1 MQHLSHLSNEDLL
14 VSFRARVRN
23 ANINEASIVVHLI
36 EIEERR
42 IDRDSACSSMWSY
55 CVEREGFSESQA
67 YTRLAAA
74 DVVRAFPL
82 ALEYLERGDIHLC
95 GFVELRRVLTAG
107 NHEELLREA
116 SGKSIRALREL
127 IAARHPKPDVP
138 SRIEPVAPQALRPK
152 LEPLSATRYRL
163 EATISSE
170 LNDIVEDIKNLMASQ
185 PDARCRDDPRR
196 RVPRSPREV
205 AKGVPREDVAAEE
218 AEGEHA
224 EEEHQARL
232 HPAARAAR
240 GLRA

>member
-1 MQHLSHLSNEDLL
+1 MQHLSDLSNEDLL

-23 ANINEASIVVHLI
+23 ANANEASIVVHLI

-42 IDRDSACSSMWSY
+42 IDRDSACSSMWNY

-116 SGKSIRALREL
+116 SGKSSRFARADRR
-127 IAARHPKPDVP
+127 A
-138 SRIEPVAPQALRPK
+138 
-152 LEPLSATRYRL
+152 
-163 EATISSE
+163 SSE
-170 LNDIVEDIKNLMASQ
+170 A
-185 PDARCRDDPRR
+185 
-196 RVPRSPREV
+196 
-205 AKGVPREDVAAEE
+205 
-218 AEGEHA
+218 
-224 EEEHQARL
+224 
-232 HPAARAAR
+232 
-240 GLRA
+240 